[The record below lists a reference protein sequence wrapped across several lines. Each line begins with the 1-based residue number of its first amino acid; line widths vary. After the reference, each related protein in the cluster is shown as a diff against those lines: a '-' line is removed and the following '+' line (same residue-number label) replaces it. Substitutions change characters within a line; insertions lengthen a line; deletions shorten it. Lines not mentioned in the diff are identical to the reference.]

1 MDVANEKTFTKRL
14 LDFQDYYQ
22 ETAKPFRWKFTVTD
36 LKNRLDD
43 LHNFSLV
50 WLYPNNFWNCH
61 LTAEYRS
68 ALAVRDILQ
77 SQAEKNEL
85 DDFWND

>member
-1 MDVANEKTFTKRL
+1 VLTPKDVANEKTLTKRL

-22 ETAKPFRWKFTVTD
+22 ETAKPFRWKFTATD

-50 WLYPNNFWNCH
+50 
-61 LTAEYRS
+61 
-68 ALAVRDILQ
+68 
-77 SQAEKNEL
+77 
-85 DDFWND
+85 